1 MQDYIIEKTKM
12 KPAQRQEQERFEQM
26 INLLVIY
33 KQFNPTMDVFLSE
46 SDINKAI
53 SWYQKMTS
61 AMSNLSS
68 EEINQ
73 ITNAIQST

>member
-1 MQDYIIEKTKM
+1 MQDYIIEKTRM

-33 KQFNPTMDVFLSE
+33 KQFNPTMDIFLSE

-53 SWYQKMTS
+53 PWYQKMTS

>member
-1 MQDYIIEKTKM
+1 MQDYIIEKTRM

-33 KQFNPTMDVFLSE
+33 KQFNPTKDVFLSE
-46 SDINKAI
+46 SNINKAI
-53 SWYQKMTS
+53 PWYQKMTS
-61 AMSNLSS
+61 VMGNLSS